1 VASNANSDPHV
12 VSSQELRELIYLEFQ
27 DAGEDEWINEVARI
41 LDVDRRNVY
50 RKFYIQDYVTWGV
63 ADDWLT
69 KLDMPGQVHHLR
81 AMPNPRW
88 TQEHWIN
95 YMAERG
101 CI

>member
-1 VASNANSDPHV
+1 MASNANGDPHV
-12 VSSQELRELIYLEFQ
+12 VSSRELRELIMWEFQ
-27 DAGEDEWINEVARI
+27 FEEDDDWTGEIARI

-50 RKFYIQDYVTWGV
+50 RKLYAQDYVTYGV
-63 ADDWLT
+63 ADEWLT
-69 KLDMPGQVHHLR
+69 KLSMPGQIHHLR
-81 AMPNPRW
+81 AIPNPRW